1 MNDENNNMPE
11 APNPGEDASGAN
23 HEPPNETLRQLKS
36 TQTLVTVAAISGPV
50 SLLIGGVLLA
60 GIAVIAGILAVVKVG
75 KLSQNSSSEYADLVQ
90 KVKRSALVAL
100 TISVAAFVLNADAL
114 ATIMPVILDALQ
126 SGDTSSLLQDLYGGS
141 ATGSSAGAGSGSSAG
156 GSQGSSVWG

>member
-11 APNPGEDASGAN
+11 APNPGEDAPGAKQ
-23 HEPPNETLRQLKS
+23 EPPSETLRQLKS
-36 TQTLVTVAAISGPV
+36 IQTLVTVAAISGPV

-100 TISVAAFVLNADAL
+100 TISVAAFVLNAYAL

-126 SGDTSSLLQDLYGGS
+126 SGDSSSLLQDLYGGS
-141 ATGSSAGAGSGSSAG
+141 ATGSSAGTGSGSSAG
-156 GSQGSSVWG
+156 GSQGSSIWG